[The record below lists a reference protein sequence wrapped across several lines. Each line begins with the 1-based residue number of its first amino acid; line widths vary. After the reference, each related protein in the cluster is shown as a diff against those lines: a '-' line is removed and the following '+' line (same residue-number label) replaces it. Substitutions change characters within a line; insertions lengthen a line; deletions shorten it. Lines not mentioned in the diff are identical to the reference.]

1 MSLEVELGPTVS
13 NLGRNRFFVTQSSQ
27 YEKNSAMGV
36 FTSIAFKFYP
46 LDGRPALN
54 QLYISPKF
62 KYRRY
67 NELIEGGST
76 STLESIRGFTNESIF
91 TFNFGYQQW
100 LADRFSF
107 DYYFGIGIGSYA
119 STTYQASSEF
129 INNEWQESWLKQ
141 DDKYTRF
148 VATIGMKVGI
158 GK

>member
-1 MSLEVELGPTVS
+1 M
-13 NLGRNRFFVTQSSQ
+13 
-27 YEKNSAMGV
+27 
-36 FTSIAFKFYP
+36 
-46 LDGRPALN
+46 
-54 QLYISPKF
+54 
-62 KYRRY
+62 
-67 NELIEGGST
+67 IEGGST